1 MRKGYALSCLLL
13 ISVALADEDDI
24 RLKEGPGRELVAARC
39 SLCHSLDYI
48 QMNSVFLDR
57 QGWGKSVDK
66 MIKVMGAPIKQE
78 DVAPIVAYLT
88 RYYGR
93 E

>member
-1 MRKGYALSCLLL
+1 MRKGCALSCLWL
-13 ISVALADEDDI
+13 ISAALADEGDI

-48 QMNSVFLDR
+48 QVNSVFLDR
-57 QGWGKSVDK
+57 QGWKKSVDK
-66 MIKVMGAPIKQE
+66 MIKAMGAPIKQE
-78 DVAPIVAYLT
+78 EIGPIVAYLT
-88 RYYGR
+88 RYYGK